1 MALVM
6 WGEGYYVAA
15 CIFICRC
22 GEEWRRGEI
31 GWEMG
36 GGSVH
41 DEMMNSGMCVLGF
54 RAVDGECATRL
65 HVQVVY
71 SREVE

>member
-36 GGSVH
+36 GDNVH

-54 RAVDGECATRL
+54 GL
-65 HVQVVY
+65 SMGNVQLDCM
-71 SREVE
+71 SPWCTAEK